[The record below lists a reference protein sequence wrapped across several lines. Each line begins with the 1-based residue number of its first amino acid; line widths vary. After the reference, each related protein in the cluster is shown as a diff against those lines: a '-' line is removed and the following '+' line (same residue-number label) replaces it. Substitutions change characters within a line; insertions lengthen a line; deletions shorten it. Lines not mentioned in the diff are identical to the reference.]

1 MGLARVR
8 LMVLAMGRLWYGV
21 VRVVPCD
28 GMAWLGLSSGVA
40 RLGLSR
46 GQAGLGV
53 ACRVDGREGAG
64 TECRVAR
71 QVLARLGV
79 SVGVAQDGS
88 VRAERGRRGV
98 GSHLGR
104 SARAWLV
111 DWRDPAWEGTSIG
124 EGCGGVVSRLGWLDV
139 DWDVDSGGTG
149 MACHLVREGSSR
161 DGVSLGLV
169 RHGLPLG
176 AERAGWGGSSHG

>member
-1 MGLARVR
+1 
-8 LMVLAMGRLWYGV
+8 
-21 VRVVPCD
+21 
-28 GMAWLGLSSGVA
+28 MAWLGLSSGVP

-104 SARAWLV
+104 SGRAWLV
-111 DWRDPAWEGTSIG
+111 DWRDSAWEGTSNG
-124 EGCGGVVSRLGWLDV
+124 TGGLGGAGQVVLGRAGPVSRLGWLDA
-139 DWDVDSGGTG
+139 SFGQERF
-149 MACHLVREGSSR
+149 AQVRR
-161 DGVSLGLV
+161 GVSLGL
-169 RHGLPLG
+169 
-176 AERAGWGGSSHG
+176 A